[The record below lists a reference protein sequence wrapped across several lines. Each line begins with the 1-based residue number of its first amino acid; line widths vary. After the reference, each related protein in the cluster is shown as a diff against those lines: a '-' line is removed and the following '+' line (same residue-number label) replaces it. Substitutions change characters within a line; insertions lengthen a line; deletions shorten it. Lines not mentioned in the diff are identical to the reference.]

1 MKSKLLIFILLSNLC
16 FSQANKNSL
25 SFSNSINSVYKRNLV
40 LKSFDELYGK
50 AIHTEFNLM
59 YSRNILNSTK
69 FSFDLGINF
78 NCEYLRYNYEHN
90 IHFNYE
96 KINNSKNWYIYP
108 GLTLKTAYFISPKTS
123 IYLQGNQYFS
133 GIFLQREK
141 YNSYKSSLELNE
153 SYKVFS
159 KADILVGVSYQF
171 LQKEKYQ
178 LGFNLAFGANL
189 YTYTDEFFYRYYT
202 NYGLI
207 YSF

>member
-1 MKSKLLIFILLSNLC
+1 MKNKFILFISICFFNSN
-16 FSQANKNSL
+16 FGQINKNSF

-59 YSRNILNSTK
+59 YSRNILNSTN

-78 NCEYLRYNYEHN
+78 NCEYLRFQYD
-90 IHFNYE
+90 
-96 KINNSKNWYIYP
+96 NNLYSKNWYLYP
-108 GLTLKTAYFISPKTS
+108 GLTLKTAYFISPKTR

-141 YNSYKSSLELNE
+141 YNSYKSSLELDE

-159 KADILVGVSYQF
+159 KADILIGVGYQF